1 MKRSLLASTLS
12 GSPRTKSWTL
22 AAILTAALTCVLVP
36 RAAAQNEGVIR
47 GQILDVVGKPW
58 AEIGIQAVSDQGA
71 KQETKTD
78 KDGNYNFRNLRA
90 GVYSVFVQLPAP
102 NKPYEAQCRVQSG
115 IEAKVDLNFKDI
127 AAKQGA
133 EYQEAAKKAEEEKAK
148 FEGMKVRFSAGNT
161 LLDQA
166 KQARADFQK
175 AAPDQRDAA
184 KQKLA
189 DVSGQ
194 AAAEFE
200 AAQKAAGEKDPNL
213 HLILAKLGEA
223 YDVGGRNDEAAHAYQ
238 QAINAKPD
246 VPGYYNNLG
255 NVLARAGK
263 IEEAKAAY
271 TKSAELDPPNAAT
284 AWRNFGISLYNANR
298 LADAIEPLQ
307 KSVEIDPKSAQAW
320 YLLGASLL
328 MKMTT
333 KKVGDREE
341 VQLAPGT
348 VEAYEKALQL
358 DPNGPWGQQA
368 KQGITDLRALGAG
381 IETKVNMKKKKS

>member
-1 MKRSLLASTLS
+1 MKRFLLAPTLP
-12 GSPRTKSWTL
+12 GTFRTRSWAL
-22 AAILTAALTCVLVP
+22 AAILGATLACVFAP
-36 RAAAQNEGVIR
+36 RAAAQNDGVIR
-47 GQILDVVGKPW
+47 GQIMDVAGKPW

-78 KDGNYNFRNLRA
+78 KDGNYMFRSLRS
-90 GVYSVFVQLPAP
+90 GIYSVFVQLPAP

-127 AAKQGA
+127 VSKQGA
-133 EYQEAAKKAEEEKAK
+133 EYQEAAKKQEEEKNK
-148 FEGMKVRFSAGNT
+148 FEGMRAHFTAGNAF
-161 LLDQA
+161 LDQA
-166 KQARADFQK
+166 KQAKADLQK
-175 AAPDQRDAA
+175 ATPDQRDAA
-184 KQKLA
+184 KQKVA
-189 DVSGQ
+189 DISGQ
-194 AAAEFE
+194 AVTEFE
-200 AAQKAAGEKDPNL
+200 AAQKAASEKDPNL
-213 HLILAKLGEA
+213 HLIWAKLGEA
-223 YDVGGRNDEAAHAYQ
+223 YDVAGRNDDAAQAYQ
-238 QAINAKPD
+238 QAINAKPEA
-246 VPGYYNNLG
+246 GYYNNLG

-263 IEEAKAAY
+263 IDEAKAAY
-271 TKSAELDPPNAAT
+271 TKSTELDPPNAAT

-348 VEAYEKALQL
+348 VEAYQKAIDL

-368 KQGITDLRALGAG
+368 KQGITDLKALGAG